1 MNPCVNTKGTKS
13 HMIRRNTGSEKNRS
27 LYFFDNRKYGR
38 KQAKSAN
45 TISRGTTRVASNAW
59 LISVTAVNDELALK
73 YAGTAFARK
82 GETKTAPPNS
92 GSNQ

>member
-13 HMIRRNTGSEKNRS
+13 HMIRRNTGSEKNRP
-27 LYFFDNRKYGR
+27 LYFFDNKKYGKR
-38 KQAKSAN
+38 QTKSAN
-45 TISRGTTRVASNAW
+45 TILKGTTRVASNAW
-59 LISVTAVNDELALK
+59 LITVTAEKDELALK

-82 GETKTAPPNS
+82 GETRIAPPNS